1 MATKKEL
8 RDMEKVKRELIQ
20 AISNVGHN
28 VTCRVVFAALIQ
40 VTVDAGIIMVGRE
53 TMVHAL
59 CSAVNAYMLN
69 TRAQQI
75 K

>member
-8 RDMEKVKRELIQ
+8 RDMEKVKHELIR
-20 AISNVGHN
+20 AIGNVGHN

-53 TMVHAL
+53 TMVQAI
-59 CSAVNAYMLN
+59 CSAVNAYVLN
-69 TRAQQI
+69 SRAQQV